1 MLIAGC
7 GWLGSAVAAEL
18 VARGDRITGIRTDPG
33 RGEKLR
39 GLGVE
44 PLILDLADPATGS
57 RLPQDV
63 DAVLALQAA
72 RGGGEASY
80 RRAYLDANRTL
91 LAWAGGRNLRA
102 FVYTGS
108 TGIFDQ
114 RDGGDVD
121 ETTRPAPSSPEGAV
135 LLEAERA
142 LAEAATNG
150 IPARVLRLSGLYGPG
165 RLWLLDRVAKGGMA
179 LEPGDG
185 PWMNV
190 CHQDD
195 AVQTLLAVLDRG
207 RNGAVYH
214 ATDEKPMRRREAVTW
229 VSGRLGF
236 PLADAPSDPASP
248 GPDRRILGARTRD
261 ELGLQ
266 LRWPELRKGLEP
278 FLAQY
283 LASRT

>member
-72 RGGGEASY
+72 RGGGEG
-80 RRAYLDANRTL
+80 L
-91 LAWAGGRNLRA
+91 LPPGLPGREPHPAGLGRGPDLRA
-102 FVYTGS
+102 FVSPDRRGS
-108 TGIFDQ
+108 STRGMA
-114 RDGGDVD
+114 GTWT

-150 IPARVLRLSGLYGPG
+150 IPARVLRLSGL
-165 RLWLLDRVAKGGMA
+165 
-179 LEPGDG
+179 
-185 PWMNV
+185 
-190 CHQDD
+190 
-195 AVQTLLAVLDRG
+195 
-207 RNGAVYH
+207 
-214 ATDEKPMRRREAVTW
+214 
-229 VSGRLGF
+229 
-236 PLADAPSDPASP
+236 
-248 GPDRRILGARTRD
+248 
-261 ELGLQ
+261 
-266 LRWPELRKGLEP
+266 
-278 FLAQY
+278 
-283 LASRT
+283 